1 MIDVKDLKKDIKE
14 AEIAIT
20 NALDRLT
27 SKYNKDFEFDVSIM
41 KIDSITG
48 LENIHI
54 TTIQAKLT

>member
-1 MIDVKDLKKDIKE
+1 MIDVKDLKEDIKE

-20 NALDRLT
+20 NALDKLT
-27 SKYNKDFEFDVSIM
+27 SKYNRDFEFDVSIM
-41 KIDSITG
+41 KIGSITG